1 MANEEKKKFK
11 DTVVGKLS
19 SQRKKKKLLL
29 LINHL
34 LRPLRQSVKSKGL
47 TVYLLGKVKSTPPS
61 LKRKLALKSLQYQS
75 LAQQNLQSQLLKHH
89 RQRRRLKMMV
99 LL

>member
-1 MANEEKKKFK
+1 MAFKDLFKKK
-11 DTVVGKLS
+11 T
-19 SQRKKKKLLL
+19 KKQLLL

-34 LRPLRQSVKSKGL
+34 VRPLRQSVKSKVL

-61 LKRKLALKSLQYQS
+61 LKRRLALKSLQYQS
-75 LAQQNLQSQLLKHH
+75 LVQKNLQSQLLKHH
-89 RQRRRLKMMV
+89 HQRRRLKMMV